1 MGFIHVVYHAIVVVL
16 FSNRDSKNSEHNLV
30 RGGNECDDPLNML
43 SQGLSEAADEI
54 DEAMFLF
61 KSNLGSSP

>member
-1 MGFIHVVYHAIVVVL
+1 MGFMYVVCHTILVVL

-43 SQGLSEAADEI
+43 SQGLSEAANEI

-61 KSNLGSSP
+61 KSNLGSFP